1 LKRFVVRQGAVCDPD
16 KIKAVQEATGL
27 SEPVAAL
34 LCSRGIDTPEA
45 ARRFLHPGPE
55 QLHDPFL
62 LPDMAAAVERIRR
75 AVANHEKITV
85 FCDYDADGTCGGSAL
100 YLHLRRAGADV
111 TIQTPNRHR
120 EGYGLSSAAVEQI
133 AEDGGT
139 LIITVDCGITNVAE
153 TALAKSLG
161 VDVIITDHHEC
172 GEALPDT
179 PYIINA
185 KRPDSAYPYRY
196 LAGCGVAFKLIH
208 ALSSLAEAM
217 RYIDLIAIGTIT
229 DIVPLL
235 GENRVIA
242 HMGLKKLRQNA
253 SAGIAELARAAG
265 ISLPEISSFGIGFG
279 LGPRINAAGRMD
291 TAETAIEI
299 LTACKPSPAL
309 KQSVAQLCTLNERRR
324 QEVCDILA
332 DAERMIAEHGY
343 HTDPA
348 ILLADSRWNAGVIG
362 IAAAKLAEKY
372 YRPCVLFGGDGDLI
386 GSARSV
392 PGINIYEVLGAF
404 ADSYEK
410 FGGHAQAAG
419 LTIRPERL
427 DSLRADVCAHIRAH
441 YDESAFVPQKL
452 YDMELSAGDV
462 THRFVEELARLEPFG
477 PENEQPVLVIR
488 DAELTGVRF
497 VGRDQTHL
505 KFTLRQGDKALDAV
519 SFGFADAHALLP
531 GRADLLCEA
540 GIDGFSGCPQVI
552 VRDFAPRFDAALL
565 KSFLDDNAWRTA
577 DGLMNEVVR
586 LVSEGVPE
594 SEEAGFAKLV
604 DEALNA
610 SHFGLCLVAATEP
623 ALERLAAMKPVR
635 AALKDGRLVF
645 WDRKS
650 YTPVNCIACGA
661 VPGHPRVIHIGA
673 AEPPDFFDGRLR
685 EAYRK
690 AAARCF
696 LSRGELLAIYR
707 RMRPLLARAKRTPR
721 DLASQLSLDVP
732 KAAFALRVFA
742 ELELIDTDKNDK
754 ISFINKTG
762 PRRELRDSAVYR
774 SFEDLIN
781 GR

>member
-1 LKRFVVRQGAVCDPD
+1 LKRFVVREGAVCAPN
-16 KIKAVQEATGL
+16 IVKAVQEATGL
-27 SEPVAAL
+27 LEPVAAL

-62 LPDMAAAVERIRR
+62 LPDMAAAVDRIRR

-100 YLHLRRAGADV
+100 YLHLRGAGADV
-111 TIQTPNRHR
+111 SIQTPNRHK
-120 EGYGLSSAAVEQI
+120 EGYGLSKGAVEQI
-133 AEDGGT
+133 AAGGGT

-153 TALAKSLG
+153 TELARRLG
-161 VDVIITDHHEC
+161 VDVVVTDHHEC
-172 GEALPDT
+172 GEMLPDT

-185 KRPDSAYPYRY
+185 KRPDSTYPYRY

-242 HMGLKKLRQNA
+242 HMGLKKLRKNA
-253 SAGIAELARAAG
+253 SAGVAALAQAAG
-265 ISLPEISSFGIGFG
+265 ISLPEISSLGIGFG

-299 LTACKPSPAL
+299 LTAKRPGPAL
-309 KQSVAQLCTLNERRR
+309 KQSVAQLCALNERRR

-332 DAERMIAEHGY
+332 DAEKMIAAHGY
-343 HTDPA
+343 QTDPA
-348 ILLADSRWNAGVIG
+348 ILLADKRWNAGVIG

-372 YRPCVLFGGDGDLI
+372 YRPCVLFGGEGDLI

-392 PGINIYEVLGAF
+392 PGVNIYEALGAF

-427 DSLRADVCAHIRAH
+427 NSLRADVCAYIRAH
-441 YDESAFVPQKL
+441 YDEAAFMPQKL
-452 YDMELSAGDV
+452 YDMGLSAGDV
-462 THRFVEELARLEPFG
+462 TRRFVEDLARLEPFG
-477 PENEQPVLVIR
+477 PENEQPVFAIR
-488 DAELTGVRF
+488 DASLTGVRF
-497 VGRDQTHL
+497 VGRDKTHL
-505 KFTLRQGDKALDAV
+505 KFTLKQGDRALGAV
-519 SFGFADAHALLP
+519 SFGFADTHALLP
-531 GRADLLCEA
+531 GHADLLCEA
-540 GIDGFSGCPQVI
+540 GIDSFTGRPQVI
-552 VRDFAPRFDAALL
+552 VRDFAPRFDDALL
-565 KSFLDDNAWRTA
+565 QSFLEDNAWRTA

-586 LVSEGVPE
+586 LMSEGAPE
-594 SEEAGFAKLV
+594 AAEAGFVRLA
-604 DEALNA
+604 DEALSV

-623 ALERLAAMKPVR
+623 ALKRLVAIEPVL
-635 AALKDGRLVF
+635 AALKEGRLVL

-650 YTPVNCIACGA
+650 FTPGNCIACGA
-661 VPGHPRVIHIGA
+661 VPGHPRVIHIGVT
-673 AEPPDFFDGRLR
+673 EPPAFFDDKLK
-685 EAYRK
+685 EAYREE
-690 AAARCF
+690 ASRCF
-696 LSRGELLAIYR
+696 LKRDALLVIYR
-707 RMRPLLARAKRTPR
+707 RMQPLLAKAQRTPR
-721 DLASQLSLDVP
+721 ALASLLSLDV
-732 KAAFALRVFA
+732 KKTAFALRVFA

-754 ISFINKTG
+754 ILSINGTG

-781 GR
+781 G